1 MGVSASLENPEI
13 LEWGTCMTAYDPDI
27 EAVLG
32 GSPEPADADTV
43 SADEVGA
50 WLGVNGTQVHRLA
63 RQGVIPRTDDKRF
76 DLRAAILAYATHL
89 RDARQGRTTTD
100 PELNAEKLRL
110 ARANAEKIELA
121 NAKTRAALV
130 PVADV
135 EAAWA
140 SVLRDV
146 RAAMLAIPARVQ
158 QRLGHLTAHDVQMI
172 DREVRDAL
180 EEASHER

>member
-1 MGVSASLENPEI
+1 MN
-13 LEWGTCMTAYDPDI
+13 AYDADI

-32 GSPEPADADTV
+32 GGPETPAGDTV
-43 SADEVGA
+43 SAADLAE
-50 WLGVNGTQVHRLA
+50 WLNLSPARIYALA
-63 RQGVIPRTDDKRF
+63 REGVIPRTDGRF
-76 DLRAAILAYATHL
+76 DLQAAVRAYVEHL
-89 RDARQGRTTTD
+89 RAGQRGRLSSD
-100 PELNAEKLRL
+100 PDLNAEKLRL

-130 PVADV
+130 PVAEV
-135 EAAWA
+135 ESAWA

-180 EEASHER
+180 EEASHDQ

>member
-1 MGVSASLENPEI
+1 
-13 LEWGTCMTAYDPDI
+13 MTAYDAEI
-27 EAVLG
+27 EAILG
-32 GSPEPADADTV
+32 GGTEIPSGETV
-43 SADEVGA
+43 TAAELSE
-50 WLGVNGTQVHRLA
+50 WLNLSTARIHALA
-63 RQGVIPRTDDKRF
+63 REGVIPRTDGRF
-76 DLRAAILAYATHL
+76 DLQPTIRAYVEHL
-89 RDARQGRTTTD
+89 RAGQRGRQSTD
-100 PELNAEKLRL
+100 PDLNAEKLRL

-130 PVADV
+130 PVAEV
-135 EAAWA
+135 ESAWA

-180 EEASHER
+180 EEASYDE

>member
-1 MGVSASLENPEI
+1 MK
-13 LEWGTCMTAYDPDI
+13 TFTDPDM
-27 EAVLG
+27 EMAFLMG
-32 GSPEPADADTV
+32 EDPEPETVTAADL
-43 SADEVGA
+43 SE
-50 WLGVNGTQVHRLA
+50 WLNLSPARIHALA
-63 RQGVIPRTDDKRF
+63 REGVIPRTDGRF
-76 DLRAAILAYATHL
+76 DLQAAVRAYVERL
-89 RDARQGRTTTD
+89 RAGQKGRQSTNPD
-100 PELNAEKLRL
+100 LNAERLRL

-130 PVADV
+130 PVPEV

-158 QRLGHLTAHDVQMI
+158 QRLGHLTAHDVQSI

-180 EEASHER
+180 EEASHDD

>member
-1 MGVSASLENPEI
+1 
-13 LEWGTCMTAYDPDI
+13 MTAYDPEI

-32 GSPEPADADTV
+32 GGVEPHLGDTV
-43 SADEVGA
+43 TAAEVSE
-50 WLGVNGTQVHRLA
+50 WLNLSTARIHALA
-63 RQGVIPRTDDKRF
+63 RQGVIPRTDGRF
-76 DLRAAILAYATHL
+76 DLQAAARAYVEHL
-89 RDARQGRTTTD
+89 RVGQRGRQSTD
-100 PELNAEKLRL
+100 PDLNAEKLRL

-130 PVADV
+130 PVAEV
-135 EAAWA
+135 ESAWA
-140 SVLRDV
+140 HVLRDV

-180 EEASHER
+180 EEASRDD

>member
-1 MGVSASLENPEI
+1 MN
-13 LEWGTCMTAYDPDI
+13 AYDADI

-32 GSPEPADADTV
+32 GGPETPAGDTV
-43 SADEVGA
+43 SAADLAE
-50 WLGVNGTQVHRLA
+50 WLNLSPARIHALA
-63 RQGVIPRTDDKRF
+63 REGVIPRTDGRF
-76 DLRAAILAYATHL
+76 HLQASVRAYVEHL
-89 RDARQGRTTTD
+89 REGQRGRLASNPD
-100 PELNAEKLRL
+100 LNAEKLRL

-121 NAKTRAALV
+121 NAKTRASLV
-130 PVADV
+130 PVAEV
-135 EAAWA
+135 ESAWA

-180 EEASHER
+180 EEASHDD